1 MLNINMGHNT
11 ELMKRCARLEEYAYF
26 VEAVRRYMNIGYRLQ
41 EAVDHAVDE
50 CLKENKIADIL
61 MKNRAEVKSMLLTD
75 FSERKYRKLL
85 KKEALAEGRRKG
97 QQEAA
102 ALFKRLLQDNR
113 HADLEKALNDEQYR
127 KNLMK
132 DYGIF

>member
-1 MLNINMGHNT
+1 
-11 ELMKRCARLEEYAYF
+11 
-26 VEAVRRYMNIGYRLQ
+26 
-41 EAVDHAVDE
+41 
-50 CLKENKIADIL
+50 
-61 MKNRAEVKSMLLTD
+61 MLLTD

-85 KKEALAEGRRKG
+85 KKEAIAEGREEGLEEGRKEGLEEGRKEGRRKG

-102 ALFKRLLQDNR
+102 ALFKRLLQDSR
-113 HADLEKALNDEQYR
+113 HADLEKALNDEHYR